1 MLEVVCAVLQRGE
14 RVLLCERAE
23 GSHLA
28 GHWEFPGGK
37 VEPGEDRFTALE
49 REITEELGCT
59 VKATEAL
66 AAVEHEYPDLAIRL
80 HPIRCLLVDGEPTAL
95 EHRSLGWF
103 LPAEWL
109 DLDLAEAD
117 RKVAAR
123 LAPPRH

>member
-37 VEPGEDRFTALE
+37 VEPGEARAAALE
-49 REITEELGCT
+49 REIAEELGCT
-59 VKATEAL
+59 VRATEELVAI
-66 AAVEHEYPDLAIRL
+66 EHCYPELAIRL
-80 HPIRCLLVDGEPTAL
+80 HPIRCVLVNGEPAAL

-103 LPAEWL
+103 LPSEWPA
-109 DLDLAEAD
+109 LDLAEAD
-117 RKVAAR
+117 RKVAAQ
-123 LAPPRH
+123 LILIP